1 MVIQFDVESIERYK
15 SMKKGMSFSK
25 VVTVLTATAI
35 AGGVYA
41 IDLPVPGDD
50 GKIVLSEGNGTYV
63 ATDSVT
69 CNQVVF
75 GANNITLDLSAD
87 GGRVISIPSTV
98 TTDGFSFLGRFTANV
113 LGGSWDF
120 GGKASLKV
128 GSGSN
133 HNVSILFN
141 GTKVRNVNEVQIG
154 ANRRNCTL
162 SLTDTA
168 ELDATSLRIANGS
181 TSDHCTLEV
190 LSGSKV
196 SVADKFIP
204 DDGST
209 IGSGYNVLKI
219 DGAESSVSAPQ
230 ADVTLGRGCS
240 GDRITILNNGCA
252 LFKSL
257 IVGGSSSTSYA
268 TNTVLTV
275 DGATLSLAE
284 ALTIGKNGSYGNR
297 AEFRDASI
305 SVGSI
310 TVGDGPNSTNNTL
323 VLAGNTAIRQ
333 TTANAD
339 PFFFGSSGDNEVV
352 LTDGFQ
358 YAPTA
363 DKLMV
368 TSGNNTIRIRNGAK
382 VTKNEGIWYFG
393 GSSSCNTYSVEDGGT
408 TVVYRVNFS
417 GKQNKIVVFN
427 GVFEVLRKN
436 VDSDNAM
443 IVGADSDNNPA
454 IGCELV
460 LSGTRP
466 QYLCKGET
474 RVHGNGKGVL
484 RFVLPGAALET
495 VPMSCGMVT
504 VDEGA
509 SIHVAC
515 EDYLSWLG
523 TDRASIVLAV
533 ANRKASPHM
542 TVPESVLTAAN
553 AELPERCKLVVDG
566 QELILKIA
574 RIKGTVVSI
583 R

>member
-1 MVIQFDVESIERYK
+1 
-15 SMKKGMSFSK
+15 MKKGMSFSK
-25 VVTVLTATAI
+25 VVAILTATAI
-35 AGGVYA
+35 AYGVYA
-41 IDLPVPGDD
+41 IDLPAPGDD

>member
-1 MVIQFDVESIERYK
+1 
-15 SMKKGMSFSK
+15 MKKGMSFSK
-25 VVTVLTATAI
+25 VVAILTATAI
-35 AGGVYA
+35 AYGVYA
-41 IDLPVPGDD
+41 IDLPAPGDD

-154 ANRRNCTL
+154 DNRRNCTL
-162 SLTDTA
+162 TLTDAA
-168 ELDATSLRIANGS
+168 ELDATSLRIANS
-181 TSDHCTLEV
+181 SNSDHCTLEV

-310 TVGDGPNSTNNTL
+310 TIGDGPNSTNNTL

-382 VTKNEGIWYFG
+382 VTKNEEFGISVEAVLAIHILLKMEERQLSIASTLVENKIRL
-393 GSSSCNTYSVEDGGT
+393 SSSMVYSRCCARMWILT
-408 TVVYRVNFS
+408 T
-417 GKQNKIVVFN
+417 Q
-427 GVFEVLRKN
+427 
-436 VDSDNAM
+436 
-443 IVGADSDNNPA
+443 
-454 IGCELV
+454 
-460 LSGTRP
+460 
-466 QYLCKGET
+466 
-474 RVHGNGKGVL
+474 
-484 RFVLPGAALET
+484 
-495 VPMSCGMVT
+495 
-504 VDEGA
+504 
-509 SIHVAC
+509 
-515 EDYLSWLG
+515 
-523 TDRASIVLAV
+523 
-533 ANRKASPHM
+533 
-542 TVPESVLTAAN
+542 
-553 AELPERCKLVVDG
+553 
-566 QELILKIA
+566 
-574 RIKGTVVSI
+574 
-583 R
+583 

>member
-1 MVIQFDVESIERYK
+1 
-15 SMKKGMSFSK
+15 MKKGMSFSK
-25 VVTVLTATAI
+25 VVAILTATAI
-35 AGGVYA
+35 AYGVYA
-41 IDLPVPGDD
+41 IDLPAPGDD

-417 GKQNKIVVFN
+417 GKQNKIVVSN

-443 IVGADSDNNPA
+443 IVGADSDNQDTTNPT

-474 RVHGNGKGVL
+474 RVHGNRKGVL

-533 ANRKASPHM
+533 ANRQASPHM
-542 TVPESVLTAAN
+542 TVPESVLTVAN
-553 AELPERCKLVVDG
+553 AGLPERCKLVVEG
-566 QELILKIA
+566 QKLILKIA